1 MSVTPSG
8 LSERFPIRRL
18 PRQGSILNKDLSPDK
33 KHDKKNSEKS
43 PLYEFDPTES
53 SSKQKK
59 PRFNCDE
66 HKHGSYGLVQRC
78 VIIQRD
84 ENGFGLTVSG
94 DNPVFVQS
102 VKEDG
107 AAVRAGVQQG
117 DRIIKVNGTL
127 VTHSNHVEVVR
138 LIKSGSYVALTVL
151 GRPPGSPQVPLT
163 STDGDAGGFFFP
175 GQQSQ
180 MSPNPTF
187 SHHSSS
193 SSCPER
199 ITSPMPVA
207 EDNIVHNQKVEILRN
222 MLGTELR
229 QLEQLKEKYSR
240 NPSPQLLRDQQ
251 EVEKHIQQLQEQLGK
266 ATGSLQDGST
276 SVRHSE
282 ALAIVERLTEDA
294 GDWEH
299 DLPSQSENTGSDR
312 SRVSFSR
319 AESTISS
326 PSPPCD
332 GLFHRDSL
340 NSSPK
345 ISPKDAGSFCES
357 MEVDENQDWDSLSSG
372 LSPPRVAV
380 QIIGAEDDDFDT
392 EAEQIDVQCS
402 CFQSID
408 LVKSRPAHL
417 VAFLHHV
424 VSQFEAAPLLCYLY
438 ADLYNHTN
446 SKDHRRMFLEF
457 CHLFLE
463 KGSNLRVQVPEWIS
477 VELERRKGDLSEEM
491 QRSCV
496 QGMQDSVLPDVQT
509 HLEDFRQKRNM
520 GMTIGENELAKLD
533 AERIR
538 DRVAAEQK
546 ERVCAEHLL
555 QKIDEVLAT
564 LSPSEEEKS
573 NSVAD
578 VILLYMKQLG
588 VKMKELRNLDRDRRL
603 RVAFFPKKK
612 PSIKKEKETVKDD
625 EKKKRFQ
632 SILDPIRRTSKQD
645 RNAIE
650 KAKLLHQRQM
660 GPYIRSASHSDH
672 SERSKSIQFF
682 SEGSE
687 ASYQPVVIGSPGA
700 ATASTVH
707 DGISECDT
715 DSAFATPATFKML
728 TDNSLIGDSS
738 ISTPKSAFELPST
751 LDQVMEEDRESEK
764 SLETATPPCTPKPG
778 RRADGHGYGAWTE
791 AGSQTHPLSQTEEDQ
806 MHLSDVEQ
814 DPANWQQL
822 VSRDVLSGL
831 KPHEIK
837 RQEVINELFHTERA
851 HIRMLKVLD
860 VIFYQKMMRDGSIPT
875 TDVRNIFSNLEE
887 VLQLHVSL
895 NEQMRKV
902 WKRNENFVVDQIGE
916 DLLSWFSCSEE
927 EKFKRAAATFCS
939 NQPFALELIKSKQK
953 KDSRFQA
960 IIQEAQSNPQ
970 CRRLQLKDI
979 IPTEMQ
985 RLTKYPLLLENIA
998 KNTDPEQHEE
1008 KKKVKQAA
1016 ECCRQILNF
1025 VNQAVKEAENK
1036 QRLEDY
1042 QRRLDLS
1049 SLKQSDYP
1057 LIEEFRNLDLTKRIM
1072 IHEGPLTWRVNK
1084 DKTIDLYTLLLE
1096 DILVL
1101 SQKQDERLVLKCH
1114 SKNLAANADTKH
1126 TFSPIIKLSAVLVR
1140 EVATDNK
1147 AFFVISTSA
1156 DGAQIYELVAQTVS
1170 ERKTWQYLITQT
1182 SGSIKAPSHHVAP
1195 EPPTESEQEDEE
1207 NLSTIQPGGSS
1218 KVPGRMSS
1226 SGDSTQGKEIDDPLA
1241 VNISASNK
1249 QKHSAIISAQE
1260 TEGQPRYIQDFN
1272 SLRRPT
1278 AGRPPYRSTELHYSS
1293 QARSSVSSFPY
1304 SRAES
1309 ALINLHSLKQLL
1321 SVQMLGS
1328 EDDASDGASIQ
1339 HLPEE
1344 DSLSL
1349 KQGTDGPSDSTTCCQ
1364 GETPNKAL
1372 QHQLEIA
1379 NGTLEEVEAET
1390 RVSERTKL
1398 SRQLTL
1404 EAGHERIT
1412 TEGHGPDSVA
1422 DDGGDRF
1429 YDAPEDHSDEH
1440 RSQGNSPSPNREEE
1454 AKSQARASGNFL
1466 TLDDFPQTEGSS
1478 TDEIDMS
1485 TIPPDYSVDCITQST
1500 EARESNSTTD
1510 PCNTEG
1516 SEAGIRQ
1523 LLPSSHVRNQILQF
1537 IHSIESDLKYL
1548 KEVELECYSQHV
1560 LESTASHE
1568 PTGDS

>member
-8 LSERFPIRRL
+8 LSERFPSRRL

-66 HKHGSYGLVQRC
+66 HKRGSYGLVQRC

-151 GRPPGSPQVPLT
+151 GRPPGSPQIPLT
-163 STDGDAGGFFFP
+163 SADGDAGGIFFP
-175 GQQSQ
+175 GQQGQ
-180 MSPNPTF
+180 MSPNTTF
-187 SHHSSS
+187 SLHSSS

-229 QLEQLKEKYSR
+229 QLEQLREKYTR
-240 NPSPQLLRDQQ
+240 NPSPQVLRDQQ
-251 EVEKHIQQLQEQLGK
+251 EVEKHIQQLQEQLSK
-266 ATGSLQDGST
+266 ATGSLPDGS
-276 SVRHSE
+276 SSIRHSE
-282 ALAIVERLTEDA
+282 TLAIVERSTEDT

-299 DLPSQSENTGSDR
+299 DLPPQNENTGSDR
-312 SRVSFSR
+312 SRISFGR
-319 AESTISS
+319 AESMISS

-345 ISPKDAGSFCES
+345 IFPKDAGSFCES
-357 MEVDENQDWDSLSSG
+357 MEVDESQDWDSLSSG
-372 LSPPRVAV
+372 VSLPRVPV
-380 QIIGAEDDDFDT
+380 PIIGAEDDDFDT

-402 CFQSID
+402 CFQTID

-477 VELERRKGDLSEEM
+477 VELERRKGDMSEEV

-555 QKIDEVLAT
+555 QKIEEVLAT

-578 VILLYMKQLG
+578 VFFIYMKHLG
-588 VKMKELRNLDRDRRL
+588 VKVKEMRNLDRERRL
-603 RVAFFPKKK
+603 KVAFFPKKK

-645 RNAIE
+645 RSAIE
-650 KAKLLHQRQM
+650 KAKLLHQRQTTT
-660 GPYIRSASHSDH
+660 YIRSASHSDH

-682 SEGSE
+682 NEGSDT
-687 ASYQPVVIGSPGA
+687 SHQPMVIGSPGPA
-700 ATASTVH
+700 VANTVH

-715 DSAFATPATFKML
+715 DSAFTTPTSLKML
-728 TDNSLIGDSS
+728 TDNSLTGDSS
-738 ISTPKSAFELPST
+738 TSSPKSTFELPSI

-778 RRADGHGYGAWTE
+778 RRADGHGYGVWTE
-791 AGSQTHPLSQTEEDQ
+791 ASSQTHPLSQTEEDQ

-860 VIFYQKMMRDGSIPT
+860 VIFYQKMLRDGSLPPA
-875 TDVRNIFSNLEE
+875 DVRNIFSNLEE
-887 VLQLHVSL
+887 ILQLHVSL

-916 DLLSWFSCSEE
+916 DLLNWFSCSEE

-979 IPTEMQ
+979 IPAEMQ

-1126 TFSPIIKLSAVLVR
+1126 IFSPIIKLSAVLVR

-1182 SGSIKAPSHHVAP
+1182 SGSIKAPIHHAS

-1207 NLSTIQPGGSS
+1207 NISTIQQGGSR
-1218 KVPGRMSS
+1218 KVQGRMSS
-1226 SGDSTQGKEIDDPLA
+1226 SSDSTQGKEVDDPLA
-1241 VNISASNK
+1241 VNISASSK

-1260 TEGQPRYIQDFN
+1260 TEEQPRYIQDYN

-1293 QARSSVSSFPY
+1293 RAHSSVSSFPY
-1304 SRAES
+1304 SRAEA
-1309 ALINLHSLKQLL
+1309 ALINLHSLKQILM
-1321 SVQMLGS
+1321 VQLLGS
-1328 EDDASDGASIQ
+1328 DDDASDGTSVQ
-1339 HLPEE
+1339 HLADE

-1349 KQGTDGPSDSTTCCQ
+1349 KQETDGPPDTMMCLQ
-1364 GETPNKAL
+1364 GEMPNKAL
-1372 QHQLEIA
+1372 QHQVEMA
-1379 NGTLEEVEAET
+1379 NGTLEELETDT
-1390 RVSERTKL
+1390 RVSERTKFT
-1398 SRQLTL
+1398 RQLTL
-1404 EAGHERIT
+1404 EAGHSERVT
-1412 TEGHGPDSVA
+1412 TEGHGPDLVA
-1422 DDGGDRF
+1422 DDVGERF
-1429 YDAPEDHSDEH
+1429 YDAPEDHSDER
-1440 RSQGNSPSPNREEE
+1440 RSQGNSSSLNKEEE
-1454 AKSQARASGNFL
+1454 ARSQACASGNFL

-1485 TIPPDYSVDCITQST
+1485 ALPPDYSMVCQQNT
-1500 EARESNSTTD
+1500 ETRESNSVTA
-1510 PCNTEG
+1510 PCTAEG

-1523 LLPSSHVRNQILQF
+1523 LLPSHVRNQILQF
-1537 IHSIESDLKYL
+1537 IHNIESDLKYL
-1548 KEVELECYSQHV
+1548 KEVELEYYSQHD

>member
-1 MSVTPSG
+1 MGESDWPSQTVQTA
-8 LSERFPIRRL
+8 IKRL
-18 PRQGSILNKDLSPDK
+18 NNLQGSILNKELSPDK

-59 PRFNCDE
+59 PRFNCDD
-66 HKHGSYGLVQRC
+66 HKRESYGLVQRC

-151 GRPPGSPQVPLT
+151 GRPPGTSQIPLT

-175 GQQSQ
+175 VQPSQ
-180 MSPNPTF
+180 MSPNQIF

-199 ITSPMPVA
+199 ITSPMPMA

-229 QLEQLKEKYSR
+229 QLEQLKEKYMR
-240 NPSPQLLRDQQ
+240 NPSPQVLRDQQ
-251 EVEKHIQQLQEQLGK
+251 EVEKHIQQLQEQLSK
-266 ATGSLQDGST
+266 ATGSLQDGS
-276 SVRHSE
+276 SLIRHSE
-282 ALAIVERLTEDA
+282 TLLTEDV

-299 DLPSQSENTGSDR
+299 DLQSQNENTGSDR

-319 AESTISS
+319 AESSISS

-332 GLFHRDSL
+332 GLFHRDSVT
-340 NSSPK
+340 SSPK
-345 ISPKDAGSFCES
+345 ISPKDAGSLSES

-372 LSPPRVAV
+372 LSPPRVAMH
-380 QIIGAEDDDFDT
+380 IIGAEDDDFDT
-392 EAEQIDVQCS
+392 ETEPVDIQCS
-402 CFQSID
+402 CFQTID

-438 ADLYNHTN
+438 GDLYNHTN
-446 SKDHRRMFLEF
+446 SKDHRRMFLDF

-477 VELERRKGDLSEEM
+477 LELERRKGDLSEEL
-491 QRSCV
+491 QRSCM
-496 QGMQDSVLPDVQT
+496 QGMQESVLPDVQT

-538 DRVAAEQK
+538 DRGAAEQK

-555 QKIDEVLAT
+555 QKIDDVLAT

-578 VILLYMKQLG
+578 VILMYMKQLG
-588 VKMKELRNLDRDRRL
+588 VKVKDSRNLDRDRRL

-625 EKKKRFQ
+625 EKRKRFQ

-645 RNAIE
+645 RSAIE

-660 GPYIRSASHSDH
+660 GPYSRSASLSDH
-672 SERSKSIQFF
+672 SERSKSIPFL
-682 SEGSE
+682 SEGSD
-687 ASYQPVVIGSPGA
+687 ASYQPVVIGSPA
-700 ATASTVH
+700 PPTANTVL
-707 DGISECDT
+707 DGISENDT
-715 DSAFATPATFKML
+715 DLALATPAALKML
-728 TDNSLIGDSS
+728 TDNLFIGDSS
-738 ISTPKSAFELPST
+738 TSTPKSAFELSPP

-778 RRADGHGYGAWTE
+778 RWADGHGYGAWTE
-791 AGSQTHPLSQTEEDQ
+791 AGSQSHSLSQAEDDQ

-851 HIRMLKVLD
+851 HIRKLKVLD
-860 VIFYQKMMRDGSIPT
+860 VIFYQKMMRDGNIPA

-887 VLQLHVSL
+887 ILQLHVSL

-1101 SQKQDERLVLKCH
+1101 SQKQDERLMLKCH

-1126 TFSPIIKLSAVLVR
+1126 IFSPIIKLSAVLVR

-1182 SGSIKAPSHHVAP
+1182 SGSIKAPSHHAVP
-1195 EPPTESEQEDEE
+1195 EPPTTESEQEDEE
-1207 NLSTIQPGGSS
+1207 NLSTIQPGGAS

-1226 SGDSTQGKEIDDPLA
+1226 SSDSTQGKEIDDPLA
-1241 VNISASNK
+1241 VNLSASSK
-1249 QKHSAIISAQE
+1249 QKPSAIISGQE
-1260 TEGQPRYIQDFN
+1260 MEEQPRYISDYN
-1272 SLRRPT
+1272 SLRRST
-1278 AGRPPYRSTELHYSS
+1278 AGRPPYRSTQLHYSS
-1293 QARSSVSSFPY
+1293 QAQDSMSSFPF
-1304 SRAES
+1304 SRAEA

-1321 SVQMLGS
+1321 LVQMLSS
-1328 EDDASDGASIQ
+1328 EDDISDGATIQ

-1344 DSLSL
+1344 DNLLASL
-1349 KQGTDGPSDSTTCCQ
+1349 KQGTDEPSDSTTCCQ
-1364 GETPNKAL
+1364 GEAPNKAL
-1372 QHQLEIA
+1372 QHQLEVA
-1379 NGTLEEVEAET
+1379 NGTLDEVEADT

-1398 SRQLTL
+1398 SPQFTL
-1404 EAGHERIT
+1404 EVSHNDRIT
-1412 TEGHGPDSVA
+1412 TEGHGPDLVT
-1422 DDGGDRF
+1422 DDGGERF
-1429 YDAPEDHSDEH
+1429 YDAPEDYSEEH
-1440 RSQGNSPSPNREEE
+1440 QLQGSSRSLSREEE
-1454 AKSQARASGNFL
+1454 AKSQTHASGNFL
-1466 TLDDFPQTEGSS
+1466 TLDEFPHTEGSS

-1485 TIPPDYSVDCITQST
+1485 TLPPDYSVDCITQST
-1500 EARESNSTTD
+1500 EARESNSASD
-1510 PCNTEG
+1510 PRNTEE
-1516 SEAGIRQ
+1516 SETGIRQ

-1548 KEVELECYSQHV
+1548 KELECCSQHV
-1560 LESTASHE
+1560 LESTASQE
-1568 PTGDS
+1568 PSGDS

>member
-1 MSVTPSG
+1 M
-8 LSERFPIRRL
+8 
-18 PRQGSILNKDLSPDK
+18 
-33 KHDKKNSEKS
+33 
-43 PLYEFDPTES
+43 
-53 SSKQKK
+53 
-59 PRFNCDE
+59 
-66 HKHGSYGLVQRC
+66 
-78 VIIQRD
+78 
-84 ENGFGLTVSG
+84 
-94 DNPVFVQS
+94 
-102 VKEDG
+102 
-107 AAVRAGVQQG
+107 
-117 DRIIKVNGTL
+117 
-127 VTHSNHVEVVR
+127 
-138 LIKSGSYVALTVL
+138 
-151 GRPPGSPQVPLT
+151 
-163 STDGDAGGFFFP
+163 
-175 GQQSQ
+175 
-180 MSPNPTF
+180 
-187 SHHSSS
+187 
-193 SSCPER
+193 
-199 ITSPMPVA
+199 
-207 EDNIVHNQKVEILRN
+207 
-222 MLGTELR
+222 
-229 QLEQLKEKYSR
+229 
-240 NPSPQLLRDQQ
+240 
-251 EVEKHIQQLQEQLGK
+251 
-266 ATGSLQDGST
+266 
-276 SVRHSE
+276 
-282 ALAIVERLTEDA
+282 
-294 GDWEH
+294 
-299 DLPSQSENTGSDR
+299 
-312 SRVSFSR
+312 
-319 AESTISS
+319 ISS

-332 GLFHRDSL
+332 GHFHRDSL

-345 ISPKDAGSFCES
+345 IFPKDAGSFCES
-357 MEVDENQDWDSLSSG
+357 MEVDESQDWDSLSSG
-372 LSPPRVAV
+372 VSPPRVPV
-380 QIIGAEDDDFDT
+380 PIIGAEDDDFDT

-402 CFQSID
+402 CFQTID

-457 CHLFLE
+457 CHFFLE
-463 KGSNLRVQVPEWIS
+463 KGSNLKVQVPEWIS
-477 VELERRKGDLSEEM
+477 VELERRKGDMSEEM
-491 QRSCV
+491 QRSWV

-555 QKIDEVLAT
+555 QKIEEVLAT

-578 VILLYMKQLG
+578 VFFIYMKHLG
-588 VKMKELRNLDRDRRL
+588 VKVKEMRNLDRERRL
-603 RVAFFPKKK
+603 KVAFFPKKK
-612 PSIKKEKETVKDD
+612 QSIKKEKETVKDD

-660 GPYIRSASHSDH
+660 GPYTRSASHSDH

-682 SEGSE
+682 NEGND
-687 ASYQPVVIGSPGA
+687 ASYQPMVIGSPGPTMA
-700 ATASTVH
+700 NTVH
-707 DGISECDT
+707 DGNSESET
-715 DSAFATPATFKML
+715 DSGFATPTLKML
-728 TDNSLIGDSS
+728 TDNSLTGDSS
-738 ISTPKSAFELPST
+738 TSSPKSTFELPSI

-791 AGSQTHPLSQTEEDQ
+791 ASSQTHSLSQTEEDQ

-860 VIFYQKMMRDGSIPT
+860 VIFYQKMLRDGSIPT
-875 TDVRNIFSNLEE
+875 ADVRNIFSNLDEI
-887 VLQLHVSL
+887 LQLHVSL

-916 DLLSWFSCSEE
+916 DLLNWFSCSEE

-1057 LIEEFRNLDLTKRIM
+1057 QIEEFRNLDLTKRIM

-1126 TFSPIIKLSAVLVR
+1126 IFSPIIKLSAVLVR

-1182 SGSIKAPSHHVAP
+1182 SGSIKAPSHHAS

-1207 NLSTIQPGGSS
+1207 NLSAIQQGGSR

-1226 SGDSTQGKEIDDPLA
+1226 SSDSTQGKEIDDPLA
-1241 VNISASNK
+1241 VNISASSK

-1260 TEGQPRYIQDFN
+1260 TEEQPRYIQDYN

-1278 AGRPPYRSTELHYSS
+1278 AGQPPYRSTELHYSS
-1293 QARSSVSSFPY
+1293 RAHSSVSSLPY
-1304 SRAES
+1304 SRADA
-1309 ALINLHSLKQLL
+1309 ALISLHSLKQILM
-1321 SVQMLGS
+1321 VQLLGS
-1328 EDDASDGASIQ
+1328 DDDASDGTSVQ
-1339 HLPEE
+1339 HLADE

-1349 KQGTDGPSDSTTCCQ
+1349 KQETDGPPDSMMCFQ
-1364 GETPNKAL
+1364 GEMPNKAL
-1372 QHQLEIA
+1372 QHQVEMA
-1379 NGTLEEVEAET
+1379 NGTLEELEADS
-1390 RVSERTKL
+1390 RVSERTKFT
-1398 SRQLTL
+1398 RQLTL
-1404 EAGHERIT
+1404 EAGHSERVT
-1412 TEGHGPDSVA
+1412 TEGHGPDLVA
-1422 DDGGDRF
+1422 DDGGERF
-1429 YDAPEDHSDEH
+1429 YDAPEDHSDER
-1440 RSQGNSPSPNREEE
+1440 RSQGNSSSPSREEE
-1454 AKSQARASGNFL
+1454 ARSQACASGNFL
-1466 TLDDFPQTEGSS
+1466 TLDEFAQTEGSS

-1485 TIPPDYSVDCITQST
+1485 TLAPDYSVDCIAQST
-1500 EARESNSTTD
+1500 ETRESNSATD

-1523 LLPSSHVRNQILQF
+1523 LLPSHVRNQILQF
-1537 IHSIESDLKYL
+1537 IHNIESDLKSL
-1548 KEVELECYSQHV
+1548 KEVELEYYSQHD

>member
-33 KHDKKNSEKS
+33 KYDKKNLEKS

-59 PRFNCDE
+59 PRFNCND
-66 HKHGSYGLVQRC
+66 HKCLVQRC

-151 GRPPGSPQVPLT
+151 GRPPGSPQIPLT
-163 STDGDAGGFFFP
+163 SVDGDAGGFFFP

-180 MSPNPTF
+180 MAPNPTF

-229 QLEQLKEKYSR
+229 QLEQLKEKYTK
-240 NPSPQLLRDQQ
+240 NPSPQVLRDQQ
-251 EVEKHIQQLQEQLGK
+251 EVEKHIQQLQEQLSK
-266 ATGSLQDGST
+266 ATGSLQDGS
-276 SVRHSE
+276 SAGRHSE
-282 ALAIVERLTEDA
+282 TLSIVERLTEDA

-299 DLPSQSENTGSDR
+299 DLQSPSENTGSDR
-312 SRVSFSR
+312 SRISFSR
-319 AESTISS
+319 AESIISS

-332 GLFHRDSL
+332 GHFHRDSL

-345 ISPKDAGSFCES
+345 ISPKDASSFCES
-357 MEVDENQDWDSLSSG
+357 MDVDENQDWDSPSSG

-380 QIIGAEDDDFDT
+380 PIIGAEDDDFDT
-392 EAEQIDVQCS
+392 EAEQTDVQCS
-402 CFQSID
+402 CFQTID

-438 ADLYNHTN
+438 ADLYHHTN
-446 SKDHRRMFLEF
+446 SKDHRRIFLEF

-463 KGSNLRVQVPEWIS
+463 KGSNLKVHVPEWIS
-477 VELERRKGDLSEEM
+477 TELERRKGDQSEEM

-496 QGMQDSVLPDVQT
+496 QGMQDIVLPDVQT

-533 AERIR
+533 AERMR

-578 VILLYMKQLG
+578 VILIYMKQLG
-588 VKMKELRNLDRDRRL
+588 VKVKDSRNLDRDRRL

-612 PSIKKEKETVKDD
+612 PSVKKEKETVKDD

-660 GPYIRSASHSDH
+660 GPYSRSHSDH
-672 SERSKSIQFF
+672 SERSKSIASF
-682 SEGSE
+682 SEGSDQSAMTGSSGP
-687 ASYQPVVIGSPGA
+687 ASGNV
-700 ATASTVH
+700 VH
-707 DGISECDT
+707 DGISESDT
-715 DSAFATPATFKML
+715 DSAPATPASLKML
-728 TDNSLIGDSS
+728 ADNLFIGDSS
-738 ISTPKSAFELPST
+738 TSTPKSAFELLST

-764 SLETATPPCTPKPG
+764 SLEISTPPCTPKPG
-778 RRADGHGYGAWTE
+778 RRGDGHGYGAWTE
-791 AGSQTHPLSQTEEDQ
+791 TGSQTHSLSQTEDDQ

-875 TDVRNIFSNLEE
+875 ADVKNIFSNLEE
-887 VLQLHVSL
+887 ILQLHVSL

-902 WKRNENFVVDQIGE
+902 WKRNDNFVVDQIGE

-927 EKFKRAAATFCS
+927 DKFKRAAATFCS

-953 KDSRFQA
+953 KESRFQA

-998 KNTDPEQHEE
+998 KNTDPEQHDE
-1008 KKKVKQAA
+1008 KKKVKRAA

-1049 SLKQSDYP
+1049 GLKQSGDP
-1057 LIEEFRNLDLTKRIM
+1057 LIEEFRSLDLTKRIM

-1147 AFFVISTSA
+1147 AFFVISMSA

-1195 EPPTESEQEDEE
+1195 EPPATESEQEDEE
-1207 NLSTIQPGGSS
+1207 NLSTVQQGGSS
-1218 KVPGRMSS
+1218 KATARISNSS
-1226 SGDSTQGKEIDDPLA
+1226 DSTQGKEVDDPLA
-1241 VNISASNK
+1241 ANLSANNK
-1249 QKHSAIISAQE
+1249 QKHSAIIPTQE
-1260 TEGQPRYIQDFN
+1260 TEEQPRYIQDYN
-1272 SLRRPT
+1272 NLRRPS
-1278 AGRPPYRSTELHYSS
+1278 AGRPPYRGTELHYSS
-1293 QARSSVSSFPY
+1293 RARGSMSSIAY
-1304 SRAES
+1304 SRAEA
-1309 ALINLHSLKQLL
+1309 ALINLHSLKRLL
-1321 SVQMLGS
+1321 SAHVMGS
-1328 EDDASDGASIQ
+1328 EDDASDGASVR
-1339 HLPEE
+1339 HLPED
-1344 DSLSL
+1344 DSVLPSP
-1349 KQGTDGPSDSTTCCQ
+1349 KQGTDEPSNSTTCCQ
-1364 GETPNKAL
+1364 GGAPNKAL

-1379 NGTLEEVEAET
+1379 NGTMEEVEADT
-1390 RVSERTKL
+1390 RISERTKL
-1398 SRQLTL
+1398 PRQFTL
-1404 EAGHERIT
+1404 EAGHSERIP
-1412 TEGHGPDSVA
+1412 TEGRGPDLVA

-1429 YDAPEDHSDEH
+1429 YDAPEDHPDEH
-1440 RSQGNSPSPNREEE
+1440 RLQGNSSSPNREEE
-1454 AKSQARASGNFL
+1454 AKSQARSSGNFI
-1466 TLDDFPQTEGSS
+1466 TLDEFPQTEGSS
-1478 TDEIDMS
+1478 TDEVEMS
-1485 TIPPDYSVDCITQST
+1485 TLPSDYSVDCLTQST
-1500 EARESNSTTD
+1500 EARESNSATD
-1510 PCNTEG
+1510 PCNAEG
-1516 SEAGIRQ
+1516 PEAGIRQ
-1523 LLPSSHVRNQILQF
+1523 LLPTSHVRNQILQL

-1548 KEVELECYSQHV
+1548 KELELECHSQQV
-1560 LESTASHE
+1560 LELSATHE

>member
-59 PRFNCDE
+59 PRFNCND
-66 HKHGSYGLVQRC
+66 HKCLVQRC

-151 GRPPGSPQVPLT
+151 GRPPGSPQIPLT
-163 STDGDAGGFFFP
+163 SADGDAGGFFFP

-180 MSPNPTF
+180 MPPNPTF

-199 ITSPMPVA
+199 ITSPMPVT

-222 MLGTELR
+222 MLGTEIR
-229 QLEQLKEKYSR
+229 QLEQLKEKYTK
-240 NPSPQLLRDQQ
+240 NPSPQVLRDQQ
-251 EVEKHIQQLQEQLGK
+251 EVEKHIQQLQEQLSK
-266 ATGSLQDGST
+266 ATGSLQDDSSSG
-276 SVRHSE
+276 RHSE
-282 ALAIVERLTEDA
+282 TLSIVERLTEDA
-294 GDWEH
+294 VDWEH
-299 DLPSQSENTGSDR
+299 DLQSQSENTGSDR
-312 SRVSFSR
+312 SRISFSR
-319 AESTISS
+319 AESIISS

-332 GLFHRDSL
+332 GHVHRDSL

-345 ISPKDAGSFCES
+345 ISPKDASIFCES
-357 MEVDENQDWDSLSSG
+357 MDVDENQDWESLSSG

-392 EAEQIDVQCS
+392 EAEQTDVQCS
-402 CFQSID
+402 CFQTID

-438 ADLYNHTN
+438 ADLYHHTN

-463 KGSNLRVQVPEWIS
+463 KGSNLKVHVPEWIS
-477 VELERRKGDLSEEM
+477 TELERRKGDLSEEM

-496 QGMQDSVLPDVQT
+496 QGMQDIVLPDVQT

-578 VILLYMKQLG
+578 VILIYMKQLG
-588 VKMKELRNLDRDRRL
+588 VKVKDSRNLDRDRRL

-612 PSIKKEKETVKDD
+612 PSVKKEKETVKDD

-660 GPYIRSASHSDH
+660 GPYSRSASHSDH
-672 SERSKSIQFF
+672 SERSKSIPFF
-682 SEGSE
+682 SEGSD
-687 ASYQPVVIGSPGA
+687 ASYQSAGTGSSSP
-700 ATASTVH
+700 ASANVVH
-707 DGISECDT
+707 DGISETDT
-715 DSAFATPATFKML
+715 DSPLATPATMKML
-728 TDNSLIGDSS
+728 ADNLLIGDSS
-738 ISTPKSAFELPST
+738 TSTPKSAFELPST
-751 LDQVMEEDRESEK
+751 LDQVMEEDRESEN
-764 SLETATPPCTPKPG
+764 LEIATPPCTPKPG
-778 RRADGHGYGAWTE
+778 RRGDGHGYGAWTE
-791 AGSQTHPLSQTEEDQ
+791 AGSQTHSLSQTEDDQ

-837 RQEVINELFHTERA
+837 RQEIINELFHTERA

-887 VLQLHVSL
+887 ILQLHVSL

-902 WKRNENFVVDQIGE
+902 WKRNDNFVVDQIGE

-1049 SLKQSDYP
+1049 GLKQSDYP
-1057 LIEEFRNLDLTKRIM
+1057 LIEEFRSLDLTKRIM

-1147 AFFVISTSA
+1147 AFFVISMSV

-1195 EPPTESEQEDEE
+1195 EPPATENEQEDEE
-1207 NLSTIQPGGSS
+1207 NLSTVQQGGSS
-1218 KVPGRMSS
+1218 KAPARISNSS
-1226 SGDSTQGKEIDDPLA
+1226 DSTQGKEIDDPLA
-1241 VNISASNK
+1241 ANISANNK
-1249 QKHSAIISAQE
+1249 QKHSAIIPTQD
-1260 TEGQPRYIQDFN
+1260 TEEQPRYIQDYNNF
-1272 SLRRPT
+1272 RRPT

-1293 QARSSVSSFPY
+1293 RARGSMSSFAY
-1304 SRAES
+1304 SRAEA
-1309 ALINLHSLKQLL
+1309 ALINFYSLKRLL
-1321 SVQMLGS
+1321 STHVMGL
-1328 EDDASDGASIQ
+1328 EDDASDGAPIR
-1339 HLPEE
+1339 HLPE
-1344 DSLSL
+1344 DASLLPSL
-1349 KQGTDGPSDSTTCCQ
+1349 KQGTDGPSNSTTCCQ
-1364 GETPNKAL
+1364 GGAPNKAL

-1379 NGTLEEVEAET
+1379 NGTLEEVEAVT
-1390 RVSERTKL
+1390 RISERTKL
-1398 SRQLTL
+1398 PRQFTL
-1404 EAGHERIT
+1404 ETGHSERIP
-1412 TEGHGPDSVA
+1412 TEGRGPDLVA

-1429 YDAPEDHSDEH
+1429 YDAPENHADEH
-1440 RSQGNSPSPNREEE
+1440 RLQGNSPNPNREEE
-1454 AKSQARASGNFL
+1454 AKSQARSSGNFI
-1466 TLDDFPQTEGSS
+1466 TLDECPRTEGSS
-1478 TDEIDMS
+1478 TDEVEMS
-1485 TIPPDYSVDCITQST
+1485 THPSDYSVDCLTQST
-1500 EARESNSTTD
+1500 EARESNSATD
-1510 PCNTEG
+1510 PCNAEG
-1516 SEAGIRQ
+1516 PEAGIRQ
-1523 LLPSSHVRNQILQF
+1523 LLPTSHVRNQILQF
-1537 IHSIESDLKYL
+1537 MHNIESDLKYF
-1548 KEVELECYSQHV
+1548 KEVELEWNSQHV
-1560 LESTASHE
+1560 LEFSASHE